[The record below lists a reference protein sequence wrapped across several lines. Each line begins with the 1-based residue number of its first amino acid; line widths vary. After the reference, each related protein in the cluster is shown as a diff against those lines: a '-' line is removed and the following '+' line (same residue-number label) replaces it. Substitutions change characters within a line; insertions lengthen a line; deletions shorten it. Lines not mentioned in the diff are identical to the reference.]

1 MMRDRFNPLSPRH
14 DFDRIMDEVDRLLS
28 DAVVRTQILP
38 RLRGLRAP
46 IDLYDTGDELIL
58 HAALPGAVVDDID
71 ISIDAM
77 SLTLRGKTGYQLDEE
92 EANNLTWYRREMSGG
107 GFTET
112 VTLPVAVDPDQVSA
126 TLENGILTLLLPKTE
141 RSTARRIRPSAVPKN
156 PPVE

>member
-1 MMRDRFNPLSPRH
+1 MMRDRLNPLSPRH

-28 DAVVRTQILP
+28 DAVARTQLLP

-71 ISIDAM
+71 ISVDATT
-77 SLTLRGKTGYQLDEE
+77 LTLRGKTGYQLDEE
-92 EANNLTWYRREMSGG
+92 EANNLSWYRREMGG
-107 GFTET
+107 GNFTET
-112 VTLPVAVDPDQVSA
+112 VDLPATVDPDQVSA

-141 RSTARRIRPSAVPKN
+141 RSGIRRIRPSVVPKN
-156 PPVE
+156 PPAE